1 MRKRSREKK
10 TFAADL
16 LDAFQRCCNETIA
29 CMDLFWGA
37 LNGMG
42 GSFGNLEVALGEAL
56 RDLVEKLAPHPRA
69 LGYEHMLESLVVL
82 SSEDSGI
89 PVMFSN
95 AYREKVEEMKRMKKV
110 YNEKVNGYG
119 SELKRYMADIAEGMD
134 ELESHFGKKRKK
146 KETDV
151 LAELKK
157 FSDAYVP
164 KAKNLELLI
173 NVLIADSVKLVQAI
187 RSVSEVILS
196 LLMNRTGQFVPD
208 EQVAVQ
214 LESISDLERWKELY
228 TDPKYVL
235 IKYFVAKLLK
245 FLDDTKSPKRS
256 VTATVVRAME
266 IDGIAISEN
275 ERVEVL
281 AGDDTKLDVSIG
293 FDKCSISPE
302 DLRIYLPES

>member
-16 LDAFQRCCNETIA
+16 LDAFQRCVGETIA
-29 CMDLFWGA
+29 CMNLFWGA
-37 LNGMG
+37 LHGMG
-42 GSFGNLEVALGEAL
+42 SSFEKLEEALGEAL
-56 RDLVEKLAPHPRA
+56 RDLVVKLAPHPRS
-69 LGYEHMLESLVVL
+69 LGYERMLGSLVVL

-95 AYREKVEEMKRMKKV
+95 AYRRKVDEMERMKKF
-110 YNEKVNGYG
+110 YSEKVAGYEG
-119 SELKRYMADIAEGMD
+119 ELGRYMSDIAAD
-134 ELESHFGKKRKK
+134 LKELESHFGKKRKK

-164 KAKNLELLI
+164 KAKSLEVLI
-173 NVLIADSVKLVQAI
+173 NVLIADSVRLVREI
-187 RSVSEVILS
+187 RLVNEEILA

-208 EQVAVQ
+208 EQGAVH
-214 LESISDLERWKELY
+214 LESISALEKWKELY

-293 FDKCSISPE
+293 FDKCSICPE